1 VQECHLVAL
10 HLLCAAFDAA
20 VLAEPSRVATSNHV
34 QVVE

>member
-20 VLAEPSRVATSNHV
+20 VLEEPARVPTASRLEATR
-34 QVVE
+34 